1 VTGSALTG
9 ICHKAYKKGII
20 VFDNNTFFFLVL
32 FAASVNKCFK
42 NTGRDA
48 VGQSQNFRMPLNAHH
63 KLFVRVINCLD
74 DAIIC
79 YCHAAQRLTQL
90 FDCLM
95 VQGVDT
101 DLQQTLAE
109 GVQRGVPDDI
119 DLVYFPVTV
128 LY

>member
-1 VTGSALTG
+1 MIGSALTG

-32 FAASVNKCFK
+32 FGAGVDKCFK

-48 VGQSQNFRMPLNAHH
+48 VGKSQNLRVPLEAHY
-63 KLFVRVINCLD
+63 KLFIRVINCLD
-74 DAIIC
+74 DAVVC
-79 YCHAAQRLTQL
+79 YCHAAQWLAQL
-90 FDCLM
+90 FDSLM

-109 GVQRGVPDDI
+109 GVQRGVADDV